1 LEAVS
6 KIGDKRLDAFEDDDC
21 RELISEE
28 PWDEAADNLLPCE
41 ELDVEPES

>member
-6 KIGDKRLDAFEDDDC
+6 KIEDKRLDAFEDEDC

-28 PWDEAADNLLPCE
+28 AWDEAADDLLPCE
-41 ELDVEPES
+41 ESDLEPES